1 MREHPIPQD
10 LTGYRFHIIGNMT
23 LKQFTE
29 VAVGV
34 VIGVILYNTNLVA
47 VVKWPLILI
56 SAGMGALI
64 AWVPFEERPLDHWF
78 TTFFTTLYRPT
89 KFFWRKKNTIP
100 APFLFKPRPDQ
111 VNVAEEVNLLPARQ
125 ARTKEY
131 ITTVELTQPKDAWE
145 VEEDQRVTALL
156 GHFDTVEVPT
166 ISITKTA
173 HKPELSVRV
182 RELQDITHPTPEVVS
197 QLVAEPISMAMD
209 EVATPVVAA
218 PAVVAPIITAPVV
231 ATPTTI
237 TPASTP
243 IPIKFTPQ
251 VTQLD
256 VATETTPILEPE
268 PVLFQPASS
277 PPTPI
282 QPPQLLPDEE
292 ITTNASLPFPSVP
305 TQPNKLVG
313 MVLDTN
319 QKILTNTIVEIKNLQ
334 GLVARAVKTNALGQ
348 FFITTPL
355 ENGSYIITA
364 DKPGYQFSSQQLVLA
379 GQIIPPLQITA
390 VGNGA

>member
-56 SAGMGALI
+56 SAGIGAML

-111 VNVAEEVNLLPARQ
+111 VNVVEEVDLMPARQ

-145 VEEDQRVTALL
+145 TEEDQKIAALL
-156 GHFDTVEVPT
+156 GHFDTVEVST
-166 ISITKTA
+166 VTITKTN
-173 HKPELSVRV
+173 HKPELNVRV
-182 RELQDITHPTPEVVS
+182 RELQDVVHT
-197 QLVAEPISMAMD
+197 APK
-209 EVATPVVAA
+209 TA
-218 PAVVAPIITAPVV
+218 PAVIVPKPEPLVTETIAPAAVTAPNIAPEVILNP
-231 ATPTTI
+231 TPM
-237 TPASTP
+237 
-243 IPIKFTPQ
+243 
-251 VTQLD
+251 V
-256 VATETTPILEPE
+256 EPE
-268 PVLFQPASS
+268 IIPAAEPEFI
-277 PPTPI
+277 PPTPV
-282 QPPQLLPDEE
+282 QPPQPLPAEE
-292 ITTNASLPFPSVP
+292 ITTNASLPFPSAP

-313 MVLDTN
+313 MVLDAN
-319 QKILTNTIVEIKNLQ
+319 QKILTDTIVEIKNLQ

-355 ENGSYIITA
+355 ESGSYIITA
-364 DKPGYQFSSQQLVLA
+364 DKPGYQFTSQQLVLA
-379 GQIIPPLQITA
+379 GQIVPPLQITA
-390 VGNGA
+390 VGNGG

>member
-56 SAGMGALI
+56 SAGMGAML

-78 TTFFTTLYRPT
+78 TTFFTVLYRPT
-89 KFFWRKKNTIP
+89 KFFWRKKITIP

-111 VNVAEEVNLLPARQ
+111 VNVADEVDLMPARQ

-145 VEEDQRVTALL
+145 LEEEQRVAALL
-156 GHFDTVEVPT
+156 NHFDTVEV
-166 ISITKTA
+166 SSVSVTKTA
-173 HKPELSVRV
+173 HKPDLGVRV
-182 RELQDITHPTPEVVS
+182 RELQDISHPQSDSGTADSVSTNLSAAS
-197 QLVAEPISMAMD
+197 QLTSIN
-209 EVATPVVAA
+209 
-218 PAVVAPIITAPVV
+218 
-231 ATPTTI
+231 
-237 TPASTP
+237 
-243 IPIKFTPQ
+243 
-251 VTQLD
+251 
-256 VATETTPILEPE
+256 
-268 PVLFQPASS
+268 
-277 PPTPI
+277 
-282 QPPQLLPDEE
+282 QPPQTTAAPITTEQPVTSEVIAAQQTQSLQPIVQTPPALPAEK
-292 ITTNASLPFPSVP
+292 ITTNASLPFPTAP

-313 MVLDTN
+313 MVLTED

-334 GLVARAVKTNALGQ
+334 GMVARAVKTNALGQ

-355 ENGSYIITA
+355 ENGSYIVSA
-364 DKPGYQFSSQQLVLA
+364 DKPGYQFTNQQLVLT
-379 GQIIPPLQITA
+379 GQIVPPLQITA
-390 VGNGA
+390 VGNAG